1 MYIARGD
8 MNNVS
13 YYCNQINVGQKV
25 WIHFSLG
32 LVFKKKKKNTKPV
45 IYSLQLKYKLCDA
58 GYVKPCVWTYDWVCE
73 RT

>member
-25 WIHFSLG
+25 WMNFSLG
-32 LVFKKKKKNTKPV
+32 LVFKKKG
-45 IYSLQLKYKLCDA
+45 KYQISDIQFTIKI
-58 GYVKPCVWTYDWVCE
+58 
-73 RT
+73 